1 MLESLTVRKY
11 QNLSYVLHHLNIKN
25 SSKPLKNKFNKNIVV
40 LASAAHILKLEQY
53 RED

>member
-1 MLESLTVRKY
+1 MFPANKKKMKGIFKNRKAISY
-11 QNLSYVLHHLNIKN
+11 DITYMWNLKYDT
-25 SSKPLKNKFNKNIVV
+25 V